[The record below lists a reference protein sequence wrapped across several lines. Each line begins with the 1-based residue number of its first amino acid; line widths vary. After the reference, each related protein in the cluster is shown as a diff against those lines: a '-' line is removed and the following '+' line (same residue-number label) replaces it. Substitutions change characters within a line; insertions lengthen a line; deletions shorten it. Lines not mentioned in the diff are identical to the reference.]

1 MPSYM
6 GHSCKK
12 IQNSGRGF
20 CDFLSGKGVRGIC
33 PLQAD
38 FSGFPFRG
46 IWGNRSLCG
55 NTGSACYSCPERDLP
70 FRLLEKKLEII
81 LGNAPIEG
89 ALLYLQLTSG
99 TAEKGGE
106 KVLDHAFQR
115 RREIERML
123 LSGKKLTVSE
133 LMGRYCVGRKSI
145 SRDFEVIGEE
155 LPVISKK
162 GYNGGYFLM
171 DGVGKNQNTLSHE
184 QLECLEKLAVGCT
197 GKDRETVLS
206 IIHEF
211 GPYCERNT

>member
-1 MPSYM
+1 MSE
-6 GHSCKK
+6 K
-12 IQNSGRGF
+12 GF
-20 CDFLSGKGVRGIC
+20 TFPAFREKLGNF
-33 PLQAD
+33 
-38 FSGFPFRG
+38 FS
-46 IWGNRSLCG
+46 
-55 NTGSACYSCPERDLP
+55 
-70 FRLLEKKLEII
+70 
-81 LGNAPIEG
+81 NAPIEG

-211 GPYCERNT
+211 GLYCERNT